1 MDVYKWATEAYPLIK
16 PYVRETPLEYSPHL
30 SALCRAKVY
39 LKLENQQ
46 VTGSFKARGAL
57 NKVLGLSAA
66 EKERG
71 IVTASTGN
79 HAAAVGFALAVDG
92 AAGEIYMPE
101 NVARLKVDNLRQYK
115 NVTIK
120 LHGRDP
126 VEAEAAAKQRAA
138 DRGCVYISPYN
149 DAMVIGG
156 QGTVAVEILHQ
167 LPDVDEVL
175 VPVGG
180 GGLVSGIAGYLAKAR
195 PQARVIGCQPQNSA
209 VMYHSVKA
217 GKILDMPS
225 LPTISDGTAGGI
237 EPGAITFSICRQNVD
252 DYLLL
257 TEEEI
262 LSALGILLKH
272 HQLMAEGAA
281 GLSVAALLKDT
292 KAWRGKNV
300 VLIICGNKMSID
312 LCHRALATLAG

>member
-1 MDVYKWATEAYPLIK
+1 MDVYKWVTEAYPLIK
-16 PYVRETPLEYSPHL
+16 PYVRETPLEFSPYL
-30 SALCRAKVY
+30 SALCKANVY

-66 EKERG
+66 EKKRG
-71 IVTASTGN
+71 VVTASTGN
-79 HAAAVGFALAVDG
+79 HAAAVGYALAVAG
-92 AAGEIYMPE
+92 SAGEIYMPE

-115 NVTIK
+115 NVTIT
-120 LHGRDP
+120 LHGHDP
-126 VEAEAAAKQRAA
+126 VEAEAAAKRQATDSGR
-138 DRGCVYISPYN
+138 VYISPYN
-149 DAMVIGG
+149 DARVIGG
-156 QGTVAVEILHQ
+156 QGTVAVELVQQ
-167 LPDVDEVL
+167 LPAVDRVL

-180 GGLVSGIAGYLAKAR
+180 GGLVSGIAGYLAEAR

-237 EPGAITFSICRQNVD
+237 EPGAITFSICRQHVD

-281 GLSVAALLKDT
+281 GLSVAALLKDK
-292 KAWRGKNV
+292 KAWQGKNV

-312 LCHRALATLAG
+312 LCNRALATLAG